1 MFGPT
6 VRCQCLF
13 GIIVSLMLIPTMLI
27 EVGCGGGSSQSPSTP
42 LAPQPGSASFQIN
55 IGDYPSDRLLAFAMT
70 INSMSLTN
78 STGSTVNLVSN
89 PVPLEMMQL
98 MGTMQPLA
106 IMTIPQGTYTKA
118 TMTIGSATVTYMDP
132 VTMQAVQKTVPGMTA
147 TIQFDPNVTM
157 NGTPSVM
164 NFDMD
169 MAASVFIDGAGNV
182 TMNPT
187 LHMTTG
193 AYAVGSHDP
202 VHGGMEHMFGAVA
215 NISGGSFTMA
225 MMQGLQ
231 NPTFMTNSNTQFVN
245 MGGMGMMSSGNL
257 IMVDAEMR
265 PDGSM
270 LADRVESIM
279 SGGLMA
285 GGMMTNVTDNPATQ
299 LTLIAQNGAGTG
311 MMASYL
317 ANGVTVSVSG
327 STTFSADTDEMDMS
341 NLPFTPQ
348 FDGTSIFK
356 GQRVYAVSAQTA
368 MGGGMGGMMTG
379 TVNASDIRLEP
390 QGLNGI
396 VSNYAQNG
404 SQATFTLTMPPDSAF
419 AVFTGSNTVAVFQQ
433 SGTVIAGLSSVPNGA
448 AVHVRGLLFMDGGTY
463 KMVAARITTP

>member
-1 MFGPT
+1 
-6 VRCQCLF
+6 
-13 GIIVSLMLIPTMLI
+13 
-27 EVGCGGGSSQSPSTP
+27 
-42 LAPQPGSASFQIN
+42 
-55 IGDYPSDRLLAFAMT
+55 
-70 INSMSLTN
+70 
-78 STGSTVNLVSN
+78 
-89 PVPLEMMQL
+89 
-98 MGTMQPLA
+98 
-106 IMTIPQGTYTKA
+106 
-118 TMTIGSATVTYMDP
+118 
-132 VTMQAVQKTVPGMTA
+132 
-147 TIQFDPNVTM
+147 
-157 NGTPSVM
+157 
-164 NFDMD
+164 
-169 MAASVFIDGAGNV
+169 
-182 TMNPT
+182 
-187 LHMTTG
+187 
-193 AYAVGSHDP
+193 
-202 VHGGMEHMFGAVA
+202 
-215 NISGGSFTMA
+215 
-225 MMQGLQ
+225 
-231 NPTFMTNSNTQFVN
+231 
-245 MGGMGMMSSGNL
+245 
-257 IMVDAEMR
+257 
-265 PDGSM
+265 
-270 LADRVESIM
+270 
-279 SGGLMA
+279 
-285 GGMMTNVTDNPATQ
+285 

-419 AVFTGSNTVAVFQQ
+419 AVFTGSNTVTVFQQ
-433 SGTVIAGLSSVPNGA
+433 PGTVIAGLSSVPNGA